1 MAKGGGP
8 TRTVNSSNAS
18 TSRTTNAR
26 NHRTGP
32 GFTEPIKGPKEPS
45 SSQTEIQY
53 VYVDKLT
60 GNQSDGYKN
69 IDAVKTAIK
78 RVEKKTKELELTRRT
93 VITSKELKISKV
105 AVAQNIGTLV
115 NNKVEHGRKTYS

>member
-1 MAKGGGP
+1 MAKGSGG
-8 TRTVNSSNAS
+8 TRRTSSAQS
-18 TSRTTNAR
+18 Y
-26 NHRTGP
+26 RTGP

-78 RVEKKTKELELTRRT
+78 RVEKEDKRAGTYEKDSYYIERVE
-93 VITSKELKISKV
+93 
-105 AVAQNIGTLV
+105 NI
-115 NNKVEHGRKTYS
+115 KGRGRSEYWHFGK

>member
-1 MAKGGGP
+1 MAKNSGG
-8 TRTVNSSNAS
+8 TRRTSSAQS
-18 TSRTTNAR
+18 Y
-26 NHRTGP
+26 RTGP

-69 IDAVKTAIK
+69 LDAVKTAIK
-78 RVEKKTKELELTRRT
+78 RVEKEDKRAGAYEEDSYYIERVENIKGRGR
-93 VITSKELKISKV
+93 SKYWHFGK
-105 AVAQNIGTLV
+105 
-115 NNKVEHGRKTYS
+115 

>member
-1 MAKGGGP
+1 MAKNSGG
-8 TRTVNSSNAS
+8 TRRTSSAQS
-18 TSRTTNAR
+18 Y
-26 NHRTGP
+26 RTGP

-69 IDAVKTAIK
+69 LDAVKTAIK
-78 RVEKKTKELELTRRT
+78 RVEKEDKRAGTYEKDSYYIERVE
-93 VITSKELKISKV
+93 
-105 AVAQNIGTLV
+105 NI
-115 NNKVEHGRKTYS
+115 KGRGRSEYWHFGK

>member
-1 MAKGGGP
+1 MAKGSGG
-8 TRTVNSSNAS
+8 TRRTSSAQGY
-18 TSRTTNAR
+18 
-26 NHRTGP
+26 RTGP

-78 RVEKKTKELELTRRT
+78 RVEKEDKRDGTYEKDSYYIERVE
-93 VITSKELKISKV
+93 
-105 AVAQNIGTLV
+105 NI
-115 NNKVEHGRKTYS
+115 KGRGRSEYWHFGK

>member
-1 MAKGGGP
+1 MAKGSGG
-8 TRTVNSSNAS
+8 TRRTSSAQGY
-18 TSRTTNAR
+18 
-26 NHRTGP
+26 RTGP

-69 IDAVKTAIK
+69 LDAVKTAIK
-78 RVEKKTKELELTRRT
+78 RVEKEDRRAGAYEEDSYYIER
-93 VITSKELKISKV
+93 VENIKGRGRSKYWHFGK
-105 AVAQNIGTLV
+105 
-115 NNKVEHGRKTYS
+115 

>member
-1 MAKGGGP
+1 MAKNGGG
-8 TRTVNSSNAS
+8 TRRTSSAQGY
-18 TSRTTNAR
+18 
-26 NHRTGP
+26 RTGP

-69 IDAVKTAIK
+69 LDAVKTAIK
-78 RVEKKTKELELTRRT
+78 RVEKEDKRAGAYEEDSYYIERVENIKGRGR
-93 VITSKELKISKV
+93 SKYWHFGK
-105 AVAQNIGTLV
+105 
-115 NNKVEHGRKTYS
+115 

>member
-1 MAKGGGP
+1 MAKGSGG
-8 TRTVNSSNAS
+8 TRRTSSAQS
-18 TSRTTNAR
+18 Y
-26 NHRTGP
+26 RTGP

-69 IDAVKTAIK
+69 LDAVKTAIK
-78 RVEKKTKELELTRRT
+78 RVEKEDKRAGAYEKDSYYIERVENIKGRGR
-93 VITSKELKISKV
+93 SKYWHFGK
-105 AVAQNIGTLV
+105 
-115 NNKVEHGRKTYS
+115 

>member
-1 MAKGGGP
+1 MAKGSGG
-8 TRTVNSSNAS
+8 TRKTG
-18 TSRTTNAR
+18 RTLNY
-26 NHRTGP
+26 RTGP

-69 IDAVKTAIK
+69 LDAVKTAIK
-78 RVEKKTKELELTRRT
+78 RVEKEDKKAGAYEKDSYYIER
-93 VITSKELKISKV
+93 VE
-105 AVAQNIGTLV
+105 NIKG
-115 NNKVEHGRKTYS
+115 HGRSQYWHFGK

>member
-1 MAKGGGP
+1 MAKGGGS
-8 TRTVNSSNAS
+8 TRTVSTNNAS
-18 TSRTTNAR
+18 ASRTTSTR
-26 NHRTGP
+26 NHRAGP

-69 IDAVKTAIK
+69 LDAVKTAIK
-78 RVEKKTKELELTRRT
+78 RVEKEDKRAGTYEKDSYYIERVE
-93 VITSKELKISKV
+93 
-105 AVAQNIGTLV
+105 NI
-115 NNKVEHGRKTYS
+115 KGRGRSEYWHFGK

>member
-1 MAKGGGP
+1 MAKNSGG
-8 TRTVNSSNAS
+8 TRRISSAQS
-18 TSRTTNAR
+18 YRI
-26 NHRTGP
+26 GP

-69 IDAVKTAIK
+69 LDAVKTAIK
-78 RVEKKTKELELTRRT
+78 RVEKEDKRAGTYEKDSYYIERVE
-93 VITSKELKISKV
+93 
-105 AVAQNIGTLV
+105 NI
-115 NNKVEHGRKTYS
+115 KGRGRSEYWHFGK

>member
-1 MAKGGGP
+1 MAKSSGG
-8 TRTVNSSNAS
+8 TRRISSAHNY
-18 TSRTTNAR
+18 
-26 NHRTGP
+26 RTGP

-69 IDAVKTAIK
+69 IDAVKTAIE
-78 RVEKKTKELELTRRT
+78 RVEKEDKRAGTYEKDSYYIERIE
-93 VITSKELKISKV
+93 
-105 AVAQNIGTLV
+105 NI
-115 NNKVEHGRKTYS
+115 KGRGRSEYWHFGK

>member
-1 MAKGGGP
+1 MAKGSGG
-8 TRTVNSSNAS
+8 TRKTSSAQGY
-18 TSRTTNAR
+18 
-26 NHRTGP
+26 RTGP

-69 IDAVKTAIK
+69 LDAVKTAIK
-78 RVEKKTKELELTRRT
+78 RVEKEDKRAGAYEEDSYYIERVENIKGRGR
-93 VITSKELKISKV
+93 SKYWHFGK
-105 AVAQNIGTLV
+105 
-115 NNKVEHGRKTYS
+115 

>member
-1 MAKGGGP
+1 MTKGSGG
-8 TRTVNSSNAS
+8 TRRTSSAQS
-18 TSRTTNAR
+18 Y
-26 NHRTGP
+26 RTGP

-78 RVEKKTKELELTRRT
+78 RVEKEDKRAGTYEKDSYYIERVE
-93 VITSKELKISKV
+93 
-105 AVAQNIGTLV
+105 NI
-115 NNKVEHGRKTYS
+115 KGRGRSEYWHFGK

>member
-1 MAKGGGP
+1 MAKNSGGIR
-8 TRTVNSSNAS
+8 RTSSAQGY
-18 TSRTTNAR
+18 
-26 NHRTGP
+26 RTGP

-69 IDAVKTAIK
+69 LDAVKTAIK
-78 RVEKKTKELELTRRT
+78 RVEKEDKRAGAYEEDSYYIERVENIKGRGR
-93 VITSKELKISKV
+93 SKYWHFGK
-105 AVAQNIGTLV
+105 
-115 NNKVEHGRKTYS
+115 

>member
-1 MAKGGGP
+1 MAKGSGG
-8 TRTVNSSNAS
+8 TRRTSSAQGY
-18 TSRTTNAR
+18 
-26 NHRTGP
+26 RTGP

-69 IDAVKTAIK
+69 LDAVKTAIK
-78 RVEKKTKELELTRRT
+78 RVEKEDKRAGAYEEDSYYIERVENIKGRGR
-93 VITSKELKISKV
+93 SKYWHFDK
-105 AVAQNIGTLV
+105 
-115 NNKVEHGRKTYS
+115 

>member
-1 MAKGGGP
+1 MAKNSGG
-8 TRTVNSSNAS
+8 TRRTSSAQS
-18 TSRTTNAR
+18 Y
-26 NHRTGP
+26 RTGP

-78 RVEKKTKELELTRRT
+78 RVEKEDKRAGAYEEDSYYIERVENIKGRGR
-93 VITSKELKISKV
+93 SKYWHFGK
-105 AVAQNIGTLV
+105 
-115 NNKVEHGRKTYS
+115 

>member
-1 MAKGGGP
+1 MAKGSGG
-8 TRTVNSSNAS
+8 TRI
-18 TSRTTNAR
+18 TSDTR
-26 NHRTGP
+26 NLRTGP
-32 GFTEPIKGPKEPS
+32 GFTEPIKGPEKAS

-78 RVEKKTKELELTRRT
+78 RVEKEDKRSGTYEKDSYYIERVEN
-93 VITSKELKISKV
+93 IKV
-105 AVAQNIGTLV
+105 R
-115 NNKVEHGRKTYS
+115 GRSE

>member
-1 MAKGGGP
+1 MAKGSGG
-8 TRTVNSSNAS
+8 TRQTGSAQ
-18 TSRTTNAR
+18 

-69 IDAVKTAIK
+69 LDAVKTAIK
-78 RVEKKTKELELTRRT
+78 RVEKEDKIAGAYEEDSYYIERVENIKGRGR
-93 VITSKELKISKV
+93 SKYWHFGK
-105 AVAQNIGTLV
+105 
-115 NNKVEHGRKTYS
+115 

>member
-1 MAKGGGP
+1 MAKGSGG
-8 TRTVNSSNAS
+8 TRKTGSAQNY
-18 TSRTTNAR
+18 
-26 NHRTGP
+26 RTGP

-69 IDAVKTAIK
+69 LDAVKTAIK
-78 RVEKKTKELELTRRT
+78 RVEKEDKRAGAYEKDSYYIERVENIKGRGR
-93 VITSKELKISKV
+93 SKYWHFGK
-105 AVAQNIGTLV
+105 
-115 NNKVEHGRKTYS
+115 

>member
-1 MAKGGGP
+1 MAKNSGG
-8 TRTVNSSNAS
+8 TIRTSSAQGY
-18 TSRTTNAR
+18 
-26 NHRTGP
+26 RTGP

-69 IDAVKTAIK
+69 LDAVKTAIK
-78 RVEKKTKELELTRRT
+78 RVEKEDKRAGTYEKDSYYIERVE
-93 VITSKELKISKV
+93 
-105 AVAQNIGTLV
+105 NI
-115 NNKVEHGRKTYS
+115 KGRGRSEYWHFGK

>member
-1 MAKGGGP
+1 MAKNSGG
-8 TRTVNSSNAS
+8 TRRTSSAQS
-18 TSRTTNAR
+18 Y
-26 NHRTGP
+26 RTGP

-78 RVEKKTKELELTRRT
+78 RVEKEDKRAGTYEKDSYYIERVE
-93 VITSKELKISKV
+93 
-105 AVAQNIGTLV
+105 NI
-115 NNKVEHGRKTYS
+115 KGRGRSEYWHFGK

>member
-1 MAKGGGP
+1 MAKNSGG
-8 TRTVNSSNAS
+8 TRRTSSMQS
-18 TSRTTNAR
+18 Y
-26 NHRTGP
+26 RTGP

-53 VYVDKLT
+53 VHVDKLT

-78 RVEKKTKELELTRRT
+78 RVEKEDKRAGTYEKDSYYIERVE
-93 VITSKELKISKV
+93 
-105 AVAQNIGTLV
+105 NI
-115 NNKVEHGRKTYS
+115 KGRGRSEYWHFGK

>member
-1 MAKGGGP
+1 MAKGSGG
-8 TRTVNSSNAS
+8 TRRTSSAQS
-18 TSRTTNAR
+18 Y
-26 NHRTGP
+26 RTGP

-69 IDAVKTAIK
+69 LDAVKTAIK
-78 RVEKKTKELELTRRT
+78 RVEKEDKRAGTYEKDSYYIERVENIKGRGR
-93 VITSKELKISKV
+93 SKYWHFGK
-105 AVAQNIGTLV
+105 
-115 NNKVEHGRKTYS
+115 

>member
-1 MAKGGGP
+1 MAKNSGG
-8 TRTVNSSNAS
+8 TRRISSEQS
-18 TSRTTNAR
+18 Y
-26 NHRTGP
+26 RTGP

-78 RVEKKTKELELTRRT
+78 RVEKEDKRVGTYEKDSYYIERVENIKGRGR
-93 VITSKELKISKV
+93 SKYWHFGK
-105 AVAQNIGTLV
+105 
-115 NNKVEHGRKTYS
+115 